1 MFSLNVINGD
11 LVIDSRGKFQTTQ
24 GNEKVSNQVNYAL
37 RTSSYLRAIL
47 NNSNQR
53 NFSNEMAIKDAL
65 NKTINDILKNHA
77 DNPFL
82 PQNERLKSIKQVEI
96 VEINVTDFEF
106 FIELETYG
114 TQMVP
119 ISIGGSF

>member
-37 RTSSYLRAIL
+37 RTSPYLRAIL

-65 NKTINDILKNHA
+65 NKTINDILKNHTN
-77 DNPFL
+77 NPFL
-82 PQNERLKSIKQVEI
+82 PQNERLKSIKQLEI

-106 FIELETYG
+106 FIELETYEMQ
-114 TQMVP
+114 TVP

>member
-47 NNSNQR
+47 NNSSQR

>member
-11 LVIDSRGKFQTTQ
+11 LVIDSRGKFKTTQ

-37 RTSSYLRAIL
+37 RTSPYLRAIL
-47 NNSNQR
+47 NNSSQR

-65 NKTINDILKNHA
+65 NKTINDILKKHA

-82 PQNERLKSIKQVEI
+82 PSNERLKSIKQLEI
-96 VEINVTDFEF
+96 VEITVTDFEF

-114 TQMVP
+114 MQMVP
-119 ISIGGSF
+119 ISLGGSF

>member
-37 RTSSYLRAIL
+37 RTSPYLRAIL

-65 NKTINDILKNHA
+65 NKTINDILKNHTN
-77 DNPFL
+77 NPFL
-82 PQNERLKSIKQVEI
+82 PQNERLKSIKQLEI